1 MGRGCERCREVWG
14 GGVRGVGRGCVRCR
28 EVWGGGVRGVGRCGE
43 GVCEV

>member
-1 MGRGCERCREVWG
+1 MGRGCE
-14 GGVRGVGRGCVRCR
+14 RCR